1 VAVEVPRQHTVYRF
15 YDADG
20 VPLYVGRTGNLQ
32 SRVRTHKQKTWW
44 GDVAALETEV
54 FSGAE
59 EAREAE
65 KREIRRLGPVYNIQ
79 MNEHLEVDVD
89 KLRRLR
95 TDKGWS
101 SRKLSE
107 LAGGHSNTVWKIE
120 NGGGANAKTL
130 KKLGDVLG
138 VRASELMRDG

>member
-1 VAVEVPRQHTVYRF
+1 MAVEVPRQHTVYRF

-32 SRVRTHKQKTWW
+32 SRVHTHKLKKWW
-44 GDVAALETEV
+44 GDVATLETEV
-54 FSGAE
+54 FSDAE
-59 EAREAE
+59 EAGEAE
-65 KREIRRLGPVYNIQ
+65 KTQIRRLQPVYNIQ
-79 MNEHLEVDVD
+79 MNERLEVDVE

-101 SRKLSE
+101 PRKLSE
-107 LAGGHSNTVWKIE
+107 LAGGHSNTIWKIE
-120 NGGGANAKTL
+120 QGGGANPATL

-138 VRASELMRDG
+138 VRASELMRDD